1 MAKLHTIYRN
11 TCMFINTHAYTQS
24 QYILEYHR
32 TKSCTLV
39 LLGTAGWMVSFWVIS
54 GPRDNAFPDY
64 SVIITKR
71 KLRET
76 IRVGRRGRRWG
87 RQWAGKQEV
96 GCGHETCLH
105 FQWKLHNNEL
115 QIERKPWLYFSPD
128 NVQENKAMQTMQE
141 LRCQTATSLDS
152 GKRVFSDKKKKKN
165 ATLLL
170 LWVGK
175 GKKKEYT

>member
-152 GKRVFSDKKKKKN
+152 GKRVFSDKKKKN